1 MDDWSNGGNNSGSN
15 CRSHIDSWAIDLQ
28 LQVRNV
34 IGSLRIEGL
43 ELDTAAQQCLIAMQ
57 TQAMSTE
64 QAIEHF
70 KCSIQALH
78 EVQR

>member
-1 MDDWSNGGNNSGSN
+1 MDNS
-15 CRSHIDSWAIDLQ
+15 AIDLQ
-28 LQVRNV
+28 LQVRNI

-43 ELDTAAQQCLIAMQ
+43 ELDSAAQQCLAAMQ
-57 TQAMSTE
+57 TQSMSTE

-70 KCSIQALH
+70 KRSIRAAD

>member
-1 MDDWSNGGNNSGSN
+1 MDN
-15 CRSHIDSWAIDLQ
+15 WATDLQ
-28 LQVRNV
+28 LQVRNI

-43 ELDTAAQQCLIAMQ
+43 ELDATAQQCLVAMQ
-57 TQAMSTE
+57 SRSMSAE

-70 KCSIQALH
+70 KRSIQAAH